1 MTETD
6 AIAAITN
13 LKDGESW
20 TWPES
25 DYGRAEIWLK
35 NGTYFLFEIPMYG
48 GEPRFCES
56 YDRHQV
62 KINELVERV
71 LAWT

>member
-1 MTETD
+1 MNPKQE
-6 AIAAITN
+6 ILK

-35 NGTYFLFEIPMYG
+35 NNIYFLFEIPSFG
-48 GEPRFCES
+48 GEPIYDSTYTMATLQYLIKKVES
-56 YDRHQV
+56 
-62 KINELVERV
+62 
-71 LAWT
+71 WT